1 LVIGA
6 GPAGISCAHHLATQG
21 HRVTVWDRN
30 SRVGGLARTENFQ
43 GFRFD
48 VGPHR
53 FFTKN
58 DMVDELWTEMAG
70 EDLVEVDRLTRI
82 LYDGKLFRYPLKP
95 FDALVGLGLG
105 TSTKAVLSYMAAQF
119 SQSTQQPA
127 HFEEWVSNKFGAVLY
142 EIFFKHY
149 TEKVWGIPCSKIS
162 GDWATQRIRGLSL
175 GSVILNSC
183 LPFLNKSGNVKSLV
197 DSFKY
202 PKFGAGQTFE
212 RMAALTQ
219 VLDGT
224 VCLNR
229 TVTRLQCEGNR
240 VVAVEATENGRSIS
254 EDVDF
259 VFSSMPLAT
268 LVNKLHPSVP
278 ENIQNSARSLYYR
291 DHLCVNLIIDKK
303 VVFPDNWIYV
313 HSPQMK
319 CSRLTSY
326 GNFSADMLGTPEM
339 SAIAVEYFCFHYDDM
354 WNADDTWLIKFAVD
368 ELESL
373 GFITKNQVVDGYV
386 CREPDSYPAYH
397 LEYRGHVDSIREH
410 LLKIENL
417 SCIGRGGMYRYNNQ
431 DHAMLSGVLAAR
443 NYLGEDH
450 DIWEVNVED
459 EYLEEKQLP
468 TPVHAGQPGGNGRP
482 NG

>member
-1 LVIGA
+1 M
-6 GPAGISCAHHLATQG
+6 S
-21 HRVTVWDRN
+21 VWDRN
-30 SRVGGLARTENFQ
+30 RRVGGLARTEDYG

-58 DMVDELWTEMAG
+58 DMIDDLWTDMTGDE
-70 EDLVEVDRLTRI
+70 LVEVQRLTRI
-82 LYDGKLFRYPLKP
+82 LYDGKLFRYPLQP
-95 FDALVGLGLG
+95 FDALVGLGFG
-105 TSTKAVLSYMAAQF
+105 TSTKAVLSYMVAQL
-119 SQSTQQPA
+119 SQSDQPPA
-127 HFEEWVSNKFGAVLY
+127 HFEEWVTNKFGTVLY

-149 TEKVWGIPCSKIS
+149 TEKVWGIPCSGIS
-162 GDWATQRIRGLSL
+162 GDWATQRIKGLSL
-175 GSVILNSC
+175 GSVILNAC
-183 LPFLNKSGNVKSLV
+183 LPFRNRSNQVKSLI

-202 PKFGAGQTFE
+202 PQFGAGQTYE
-212 RMAALTQ
+212 RMAQAIQ
-219 VLDGT
+219 VLNGT

-229 TVTRLQCEGNR
+229 TVTRLHSEGNR
-240 VVAVEATENGRSIS
+240 IVAVEATENGRTFS

-268 LVNKLHPSVP
+268 LVNSLYPAVP
-278 ENIQNSARSLYYR
+278 ANILESARSLYYR
-291 DHLCVNLIIDKK
+291 DHLCVNLIVDKK
-303 VVFPDNWIYV
+303 IVFPDNWIYV
-313 HSPQMK
+313 HSPKMK

-326 GNFSADMLGTPEM
+326 GNFSNKMLGTPQM
-339 SAIAVEYFCFHYDDM
+339 SAIAVEYFCFHYDEM
-354 WNADDTWLIKFAVD
+354 WNAEDQWLVKFAVD

-373 GFITKNQVVDGYV
+373 GFITKKEVVEGFV

-397 LEYRGHVDSIREH
+397 LEYRGHVDLIRGH
-410 LLKIENL
+410 LSRFENL

-468 TPVHAGQPGGNGRP
+468 SPLHAGQPADGGRLK
-482 NG
+482 